1 MNSSKAVHQKLMGL
15 LPSMDDFLSMEEYST
30 LYTKMIK
37 TQTDASGNDLPQKKQ
52 LEDSHHDIR
61 GNLIKQKIN
70 ILKNQRRKK

>member
-1 MNSSKAVHQKLMGL
+1 MNSSKSIHLKLMGL
-15 LPSMDDFLSMEEYST
+15 LPSLDDFMSLEDKSK

-61 GNLIKQKIN
+61 GNMIKQKIN
-70 ILKNQRRKK
+70 MLKNQRRKK